1 LSGLMF
7 GLLRE
12 KTGSLLAPGLAHGL
26 PDAVGEA
33 LGRLFGWM

>member
-1 LSGLMF
+1 LLF
-7 GLLRE
+7 GVLRE

-33 LGRLFGWM
+33 LVKVFGLM